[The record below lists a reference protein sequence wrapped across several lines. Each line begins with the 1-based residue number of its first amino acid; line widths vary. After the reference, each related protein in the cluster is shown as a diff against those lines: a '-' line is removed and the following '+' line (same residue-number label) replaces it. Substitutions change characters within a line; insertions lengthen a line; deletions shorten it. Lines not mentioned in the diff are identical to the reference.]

1 MGDSSCVVGTGLGDS
16 VMSKA
21 STGRVSSEDPSVGT
35 EPSGWLVVF
44 SSTGTMLGAA
54 GVVVV
59 SLSWGSG
66 SGSGSPPRGGFSGDP
81 TEKEIKV
88 H

>member
-1 MGDSSCVVGTGLGDS
+1 
-16 VMSKA
+16 MSIA
-21 STGRVSSEDPSVGT
+21 STGSVSLVAPSVGT
-35 EPSGWLVVF
+35 EPSGSLVVIG
-44 SSTGTMLGAA
+44 STGTMLGAA

-66 SGSGSPPRGGFSGDP
+66 SGSPPRGGFSGDP
-81 TEKEIKV
+81 AEKEIKV